1 MDETKQSE
9 IVRQKC
15 NELIDEIKTEN
26 AECRAQL
33 LKANINVT
41 RLDYDNSM
49 VYYDFAYR
57 PYSGAP
63 QRWGKTFLRVG
74 SGVKTLNQCSLKEW
88 IDIVK
93 DDALRM
99 RKILEA

>member
-1 MDETKQSE
+1 MDETKQSDT
-9 IVRQKC
+9 IKQKC
-15 NELIDEIKTEN
+15 EELIDEIKTED

-41 RLDYDNSM
+41 RIDYDHGLI
-49 VYYDFAYR
+49 YYDFAYR

-63 QRWGKTFLRVG
+63 QRWGKTFVQVSVIRKIVNYTPKNW
-74 SGVKTLNQCSLKEW
+74 VN
-88 IDIVK
+88 IVK

>member
-9 IVRQKC
+9 IVRRKY
-15 NELIDEIKTEN
+15 EDLIDEVKTEN

-41 RLDYDNSM
+41 RLDYEHGII
-49 VYYDFAYR
+49 YYDFAYR

-63 QRWGKTFLRVG
+63 QRWGKTFLLVG
-74 SGVKTLNQCSLKEW
+74 GARKFSQYALKDW
-88 IDIVK
+88 VDFVK